1 MAKRDYYEV
10 LGVPKDASDDD
21 IKKAYRKK
29 AKESHPDLHP
39 NDHKAEERFK
49 EINEANEVL
58 SDAKKRAQYDQFGHD
73 GPNMQGFGGGGGA
86 GGFQGF
92 DGFGDIGDIFSS
104 IFGGGMGGRASRSG
118 GPAPGNDLRY
128 DMTITF
134 EEAAFGAQKSFEF
147 YRNENCETCQGSGAK
162 PGTSAKTCP
171 TCNGAGQVRSGGGFM
186 VTVHT
191 CPTCH
196 GEGKIISEKCEACQG
211 SGSVRNKRKA
221 TIKIPAGI
229 NPGQT
234 IVLNGN
240 GEPGRRGG
248 PNGDLYVRI
257 SVKPHPVFKR
267 DGTTLMMD
275 LDISMVQAA
284 LGADIEVPTLKEPV
298 KYRIPEGTQSGT
310 VFRLKGYGIPNLRGS
325 GKGDLM
331 VRVQV
336 QIPKKLSSKQ
346 KDLLRQFEQTVRK

>member
-10 LGVPKDASDDD
+10 LGIPRDASEDD
-21 IKKAYRKK
+21 IKKAYRQK

-58 SDAKKRAQYDQFGHD
+58 GDAQKRAQYDRFGHD
-73 GPNMQGFGGGGGA
+73 GPSMQGFGGGSGGY
-86 GGFQGF
+86 QGF

-104 IFGGGMGGRASRSG
+104 IFGGGMGARTTRAN
-118 GPAPGNDLRY
+118 GPAPGDDLRY
-128 DMTITF
+128 DMIITF

-147 YRNENCETCQGSGAK
+147 YRNENCETCKGSGAK
-162 PGTSAKTCP
+162 PGTNAKTCP
-171 TCNGAGQVRSGGGFM
+171 TCNGAGQVRTSGGFM
-186 VTVHT
+186 TTVRT

-196 GEGKIISEKCEACQG
+196 GEGKIISDICSACQG
-211 SGSVRNKRKA
+211 SGHVRRKRKA

-229 NPGQT
+229 NDGQT

-248 PNGDLYVRI
+248 PSGDLYVRVSI
-257 SVKPHPVFKR
+257 KPHPIFKR
-267 DGTTLMMD
+267 DGTMLKMD
-275 LDISMVQAA
+275 LDISMAQAA

-298 KYRIPEGTQSGT
+298 KYRIPEGTQNGA

-336 QIPKKLSSKQ
+336 QIPKKLSGRQ
-346 KDLLRQFEQTVRK
+346 KELLRQFAQSLEK

>member
-10 LGVPKDASDDD
+10 LGVAKDATEDD

-58 SDAKKRAQYDQFGHD
+58 SDTKKRAQYDRFGHD
-73 GPNMQGFGGGGGA
+73 GPNMQGFGGGGA

-104 IFGGGMGGRASRSG
+104 IFGGGMGGRASRSN
-118 GPAPGNDLRY
+118 GPVPGDDLRY
-128 DMTITF
+128 DMAITF
-134 EEAAFGAQKSFEF
+134 EEAAFGTQKSFEF
-147 YRNENCETCQGSGAK
+147 YRNENCETCSGSGAK
-162 PGTSAKTCP
+162 PGSTTKTCP
-171 TCNGAGQVRSGGGFM
+171 TCNGAGQVRTGGGFM
-186 VTVHT
+186 VTVQT
-191 CPTCH
+191 CPTCR
-196 GEGKIISEKCEACQG
+196 GEGKIVSEKCQSC
-211 SGSVRNKRKA
+211 SGTGRVRNKRKA
-221 TIKIPAGI
+221 TIKIPEGI
-229 NPGQT
+229 NTGQT

-257 SVKPHPVFKR
+257 SVKPHPVFRR
-267 DGTTLMMD
+267 DGTTLLMD
-275 LDISMVQAA
+275 MDISMVQAA
-284 LGADIEVPTLKEPV
+284 LGDDIEIPTLKEPV

-310 VFRLKGYGIPNLRGS
+310 VFRLKGYGIPNLGRS
-325 GKGDLM
+325 GKGDLL
-331 VRVQV
+331 VTVKV
-336 QIPKKLSSKQ
+336 QIPKKLNNRQ
-346 KDLLRQFEQTVRK
+346 KDLLKQFASATKS

>member
-58 SDAKKRAQYDQFGHD
+58 SDAKKRAQYDRYGHD
-73 GPNMQGFGGGGGA
+73 GPNMQGFGGGA

-92 DGFGDIGDIFSS
+92 DGFGDINDIFSS
-104 IFGGGMGGRASRSG
+104 IFGGGMGGRASRSN
-118 GPAPGNDLRY
+118 GPVPGDDLRY
-128 DMTITF
+128 DMSITF
-134 EEAAFGAQKSFEF
+134 EEAAFGTQKSFEF
-147 YRNENCETCQGSGAK
+147 YRNENCEACSGSGAK
-162 PGTSAKTCP
+162 PGSTTKTCP
-171 TCNGAGQVRSGGGFM
+171 TCNGAGQVRTGGGFM
-186 VTVHT
+186 VTVQT
-191 CPTCH
+191 CPTCR
-196 GEGKIISEKCEACQG
+196 GEGKIVSEKCQSC
-211 SGSVRNKRKA
+211 SGTGRVRKKRKA

-229 NPGQT
+229 NTGQT

-240 GEPGRRGG
+240 GEPGKRGG

-257 SVKPHPVFKR
+257 SVKPHSRFKR
-267 DGTTLMMD
+267 NGTTLLLDMD
-275 LDISMVQAA
+275 ITMVQAA
-284 LGADIEVPTLKEPV
+284 LGADIQVPTLKESV
-298 KYRIPEGTQSGT
+298 KYRIPSGTQSGA
-310 VFRLKGYGIPNLRGS
+310 VFRLKGYGIPNLGRS

-331 VRVQV
+331 VTVRVE
-336 QIPKKLSSKQ
+336 IPKKLNNRQ
-346 KDLLRQFEQTVRK
+346 KDLLKQFEAASKK

>member
-10 LGVPKDASDDD
+10 LGVSKDATEDD
-21 IKKAYRKK
+21 IKKAYRQK

-39 NDHKAEERFK
+39 NDHKSEERFK

-58 SDAKKRAQYDQFGHD
+58 SDAKKRAQYDRFGHD
-73 GPNMQGFGGGGGA
+73 GPNMQGFGGGGA

-104 IFGGGMGGRASRSG
+104 IFGGGMGGRAARG
-118 GPAPGNDLRY
+118 NGPAPGDDLRY
-128 DMTITF
+128 DMSITF
-134 EEAAFGAQKSFEF
+134 EEAAFGAEKSFEF
-147 YRNENCETCQGSGAK
+147 YRNENCETCSGTGAK
-162 PGTSAKTCP
+162 PGTTAKTCP

-196 GEGKIISEKCEACQG
+196 GEGKIITDKCQDCQG
-211 SGSVRNKRKA
+211 TGRMRRKRKA
-221 TIKIPAGI
+221 TIKVPAGI

-257 SVKPHPVFKR
+257 SVKPHPLFRR
-267 DGTTLMMD
+267 DGTTLMMN
-275 LDISMVQAA
+275 LEISMVQAA
-284 LGADIEVPTLKEPV
+284 LGDDIEVPTLKEPV

-310 VFRLKGYGIPNLRGS
+310 VFRLKGYGVPNLGRS
-325 GKGDLM
+325 GKGDLL
-331 VRVQV
+331 VTVQV
-336 QIPKKLSSKQ
+336 QIPKKLNNRQ
-346 KDLLRQFEQTVRK
+346 KDLLKQFASAAK

>member
-10 LGVPKDASDDD
+10 LGVSKDASDDD

-29 AKESHPDLHP
+29 AKECHPDLNP
-39 NDHKAEERFK
+39 DDHKAEERFN

-58 SDAKKRAQYDQFGHD
+58 SDAKKRAQYDRYGHD
-73 GPNMQGFGGGGGA
+73 GPNMQGFGGGA

-104 IFGGGMGGRASRSG
+104 IFGGGMGGRATRAN
-118 GPAPGNDLRY
+118 GPVPGDDLRY
-128 DMTITF
+128 EMTITF

-147 YRNENCETCQGSGAK
+147 YRNENCEACKGSGAK
-162 PGTSAKTCP
+162 PGTSAKTCT
-171 TCNGAGQVRSGGGFM
+171 TCNGAGQVRASNGFM
-186 VTVHT
+186 TTVRT
-191 CPTCH
+191 CPTCQ
-196 GEGKIISEKCEACQG
+196 GEGKIVADKCSACKG
-211 SGSVRNKRKA
+211 SGTVRRKRKA

-229 NPGQT
+229 NSGQT
-234 IVLNGN
+234 IILNGN

-248 PNGDLYVRI
+248 PTGDLYVRI
-257 SVKPHPVFKR
+257 SVKPHSVFKR
-267 DGTTLMMD
+267 DGTTLRMD

-284 LGADIEVPTLKEPV
+284 LGADIQIPTLKESV
-298 KYRIPEGTQSGT
+298 KYRIPEGTQNGT
-310 VFRLKGYGIPNLRGS
+310 VFRLKGYGIPNLHGS

-336 QIPKKLSSKQ
+336 QIPKKLNNKQ
-346 KDLLRQFEQTVRK
+346 KDLLRQLAQTMKK

>member
-1 MAKRDYYEV
+1 MAKRDYYEA
-10 LGVPKDASDDD
+10 LGVPKNASEDD

-29 AKESHPDLHP
+29 AKECHPDLNP
-39 NDHKAEERFK
+39 DDHKAEERFN

-73 GPNMQGFGGGGGA
+73 GPNMQGFGGGGS
-86 GGFQGF
+86 GFQGF

-104 IFGGGMGGRASRSG
+104 IFGGGMGARTSRG
-118 GPAPGNDLRY
+118 NGPVPGDDLRY

-147 YRNENCETCQGSGAK
+147 YRNENCETCNGSGTK
-162 PGTSAKTCP
+162 PGTTAKTCP
-171 TCNGAGQVRSGGGFM
+171 TCGGSGQVRSSGGFM
-186 VTVHT
+186 VTVRT

-196 GEGKIISEKCEACQG
+196 GEGKIVSDKCTACGG
-211 SGSVRNKRKA
+211 SGRVRRKRTA
-221 TIKIPAGI
+221 TLRVPAGI
-229 NPGQT
+229 DSGQS
-234 IVLNGN
+234 IKLEGN
-240 GEPGRRGG
+240 GEPGLRGG

-257 SVKPHPVFKR
+257 SIKPHSVFKR
-267 DGTTLMMD
+267 EGTTLKLD
-275 LDISMVQAA
+275 LDISMVDAA
-284 LGADIEVPTLKEPV
+284 LGADINVPTLKESV

-331 VRVQV
+331 VRVRV
-336 QIPKKLSSKQ
+336 DIPKKLSSRQ
-346 KDLLRQFEQTVRK
+346 KELLRQFDQTLKK

>member
-10 LGVPKDASDDD
+10 LGVPKDASEED

-58 SDAKKRAQYDQFGHD
+58 SDAQKRAQYDRYGHD
-73 GPNMQGFGGGGGA
+73 GPHMQGFGGGGA

-104 IFGGGMGGRASRSG
+104 IFGGGMGGRAARSN
-118 GPAPGNDLRY
+118 GPVPGNDLRY

-134 EEAAFGAQKSFEF
+134 EEAAFGVQKSFEF
-147 YRNENCETCQGSGAK
+147 YRNENCDTCGGSGAK
-162 PGTSAKTCP
+162 PGTTAKTCP
-171 TCNGAGQVRSGGGFM
+171 TCGGSGQVRSGGGFM
-186 VTVHT
+186 VTVQT
-191 CPTCH
+191 CPNCR
-196 GEGKIISEKCEACQG
+196 GEGKIVAEKCADCQG
-211 SGSVRNKRKA
+211 SGRVRKKRKA
-221 TIKIPAGI
+221 TIQVPAGI
-229 NPGQT
+229 DSGQT
-234 IVLNGN
+234 IILNGN
-240 GEPGRRGG
+240 GEPGQRGG

-257 SVKPHPVFKR
+257 AVKPHPRFQR
-267 DGTTLMMD
+267 EGTTLKLDM
-275 LDISMVQAA
+275 DISMVEAA
-284 LGADIEVPTLKEPV
+284 LGADIEVPTLKESV

-310 VFRLKGYGIPNLRGS
+310 VFRLKGYGIPSLRGS

-336 QIPKKLSSKQ
+336 QIPKKLNNRQ
-346 KDLLRQFEQTVRK
+346 KELLRQFDETLKK

>member
-10 LGVPKDASDDD
+10 LGVPKDATDED

-73 GPNMQGFGGGGGA
+73 GPNMQGFGGGA

-104 IFGGGMGGRASRSG
+104 IFGGGMGARAARG
-118 GPAPGNDLRY
+118 NGPVPGDDLRY

-134 EEAAFGAQKSFEF
+134 EEAAFGTQKSFEF
-147 YRNENCETCQGSGAK
+147 YRNENCETCKGSGAK

-171 TCNGAGQVRSGGGFM
+171 TCGGAGQVRTSGGFM
-186 VTVHT
+186 TTVRT

-196 GEGKIISEKCEACQG
+196 GEGKIVSDKCTNCQG
-211 SGSVRNKRKA
+211 TGRVRRKRKA

-229 NPGQT
+229 DNGQT
-234 IVLNGN
+234 IILNGN
-240 GEPGRRGG
+240 GEPGLRGG

-257 SVKPHPVFKR
+257 SIKPHSQFKR
-267 DGTTLMMD
+267 DGTTLR
-275 LDISMVQAA
+275 LDMNISMVEAA
-284 LGADIEVPTLKEPV
+284 LGADISVPTLKEPV
-298 KYRIPEGTQSGT
+298 KYRIPEGTQNGAM
-310 VFRLKGYGIPNLRGS
+310 FRLKGYGIPNLRGS
-325 GKGDLM
+325 GKGDLLL
-331 VRVQV
+331 RVQV
-336 QIPKKLSSKQ
+336 EIPKKLNSKQ
-346 KDLLRQFEQTVRK
+346 KGLLRQFGDALKK

>member
-10 LGVPKDASDDD
+10 LGVSKDATDDD

-29 AKESHPDLHP
+29 AKECHPDLHP

-58 SDAKKRAQYDQFGHD
+58 SDAKKRAQYDRFGHD
-73 GPNMQGFGGGGGA
+73 GPNMQGFGGGGA
-86 GGFQGF
+86 GGFSGF
-92 DGFGDIGDIFSS
+92 DGFNDIGDIFSS
-104 IFGGGMGGRASRSG
+104 IFGGGMGGRTSRSN
-118 GPAPGNDLRY
+118 GPVPGNDLRY

-134 EEAAFGAQKSFEF
+134 EEAAFGTQKSFEF
-147 YRNENCETCQGSGAK
+147 YRNENCETCKGSGAK

-171 TCNGAGQVRSGGGFM
+171 TCKGAGQVRTGGGFM

-196 GEGKIISEKCEACQG
+196 GEGKIVEEKCSACQG
-211 SGSVRNKRKA
+211 TGHVRRKRKA
-221 TIKIPAGI
+221 TVKVPQGI
-229 NPGQT
+229 DNGQT
-234 IVLNGN
+234 LILRGN
-240 GEPGRRGG
+240 GEPGLRGG

-257 SVKPHPVFKR
+257 SVKPHPRFKR
-267 DGTTLMMD
+267 DGTTLKLN

-284 LGADIEVPTLKEPV
+284 LGADIEIPTLKESV
-298 KYRIPEGTQSGT
+298 KYRIPEGTQNDT
-310 VFRLKGYGIPNLRGS
+310 VFRLKGYGIPNMRGS

-331 VRVQV
+331 VRVRV
-336 QIPKKLSSKQ
+336 KIPKRLNGKQ
-346 KDLLRQFEQTVRK
+346 KNLLKQFDEITRK

>member
-73 GPNMQGFGGGGGA
+73 GPNMQGFGGGA

-92 DGFGDIGDIFSS
+92 DGFGDINDIFSS
-104 IFGGGMGGRASRSG
+104 FFGGGMGGRGSRRD
-118 GPAPGNDLRY
+118 GPVPGDDLRY

-134 EEAAFGAQKSFEF
+134 EEAAFGVQKSFEF
-147 YRNENCETCQGSGAK
+147 YRNENCDTCGGSGAK
-162 PGTSAKTCP
+162 PGSTTKTCP

-196 GEGKIISEKCEACQG
+196 GEGKIVSEKCQDCSG
-211 SGSVRNKRKA
+211 SGRVRRKRKA
-221 TIKIPAGI
+221 TIKVPAGI

-240 GEPGRRGG
+240 GEPGKRGG

-267 DGTTLMMD
+267 DGTTLMME
-275 LDISMVQAA
+275 LDITMVQAA

-310 VFRLKGYGIPNLRGS
+310 VFRLKGYGIPHLRGS

-331 VRVQV
+331 VTVRVN
-336 QIPKKLSSKQ
+336 IPKKMTNRQ
-346 KDLLRQFEQTVRK
+346 KDLLRQFASAGKS

>member
-10 LGVPKDASDDD
+10 LGVNKDASDDE

-58 SDAKKRAQYDQFGHD
+58 SDAKKRAQYDRYGHD
-73 GPNMQGFGGGGGA
+73 GPNMQGFGGA

-104 IFGGGMGGRASRSG
+104 IFGGGMGGRGSRSN
-118 GPAPGNDLRY
+118 GPVPGNDLRY

-147 YRNENCETCQGSGAK
+147 YRNENCETCHGSGAK

-196 GEGKIISEKCEACQG
+196 GEGKIVSDKCETCKG
-211 SGSVRNKRKA
+211 SGSVRKKRKA

-267 DGTTLMMD
+267 DGTTLAMD
-275 LDISMVQAA
+275 MDISMVQAA
-284 LGADIEVPTLKEPV
+284 LGADIQVPTLKEPV

-331 VRVQV
+331 VRVKV

-346 KDLLRQFEQTVRK
+346 KNLLRQFEQTVKK

>member
-10 LGVPKDASDDD
+10 LGVPRDASEDDV
-21 IKKAYRKK
+21 KKAYRTK
-29 AKESHPDLHP
+29 AKECHPDLHP
-39 NDHKAEERFK
+39 NDHKSEERFK

-58 SDAKKRAQYDQFGHD
+58 SDAQKRAQYDRFGHD
-73 GPNMQGFGGGGGA
+73 GPSMQGFGGGAG

-104 IFGGGMGGRASRSG
+104 IFGGGMGARAARSS
-118 GPAPGNDLRY
+118 GPAPGDDLRY

-147 YRNENCETCQGSGAK
+147 YRSENCETCGGSGAK
-162 PGTSAKTCP
+162 PGTTAKTCP
-171 TCNGAGQVRSGGGFM
+171 TCKGAGQVRTSGGFM
-186 VTVHT
+186 VTVHA

-196 GEGKIISEKCEACQG
+196 GEGKIISDKCTACQG
-211 SGSVRNKRKA
+211 SGRVRKKRTA
-221 TIKIPAGI
+221 TLKVPAGI
-229 NPGQT
+229 NNGQT

-240 GEPGRRGG
+240 GEPGQRGG

-257 SVKPHPVFKR
+257 SIKPHPVFKR
-267 DGTTLMMD
+267 DGTTLTMD
-275 LDISMVQAA
+275 LNISMVQAA

-336 QIPKKLSSKQ
+336 QIPKKLNIRQ
-346 KDLLRQFEQTVRK
+346 KELLRQFDETTNK

>member
-10 LGVPKDASDDD
+10 LGVPRDATEAD

-29 AKESHPDLHP
+29 AKESHPDLNP
-39 NDHKAEERFK
+39 EDHKAEERFK

-73 GPNMQGFGGGGGA
+73 GPNMQGFGGGGG
-86 GGFQGF
+86 GFQGF

-104 IFGGGMGGRASRSG
+104 IFGGGMGGRAAHSN
-118 GPAPGNDLRY
+118 GPAPGDDLRY

-134 EEAAFGAQKSFEF
+134 EEAAFGTQKSFEF
-147 YRNENCETCQGSGAK
+147 YRNENCETCKGSGAK
-162 PGTSAKTCP
+162 PGSTVKTCP
-171 TCNGAGQVRSGGGFM
+171 TCGGSGQVRSSGGFM
-186 VTVHT
+186 MTVRT

-196 GEGKIISEKCEACQG
+196 GEGKIVSDKCTDCQG
-211 SGSVRNKRKA
+211 TGRVRRKRKA

-229 NPGQT
+229 DNGQT

-240 GEPGRRGG
+240 GEPGMRGG

-257 SVKPHPVFKR
+257 SVKPHPRFKR
-267 DGTTLMMD
+267 DGTTLKLD
-275 LDISMVQAA
+275 LDISMVEAA
-284 LGADIEVPTLKEPV
+284 LGADIDVPTLKETV
-298 KYRIPEGTQSGT
+298 KYRIPEGTQNGT
-310 VFRLKGYGIPNLRGS
+310 VFRLKGHGIPNLRGS

-336 QIPKKLSSKQ
+336 QIPKKLSGKQ
-346 KDLLRQFEQTVRK
+346 KELLRQFDQTMKK

>member
-10 LGVPKDASDDD
+10 LGIPKDSSEDD

-73 GPNMQGFGGGGGA
+73 GPNMQGFGGGGA

-92 DGFGDIGDIFSS
+92 DGFGDINDIFSS
-104 IFGGGMGGRASRSG
+104 FFGGGMGGRGSRRD
-118 GPAPGNDLRY
+118 GPVPGDDLRY

-134 EEAAFGAQKSFEF
+134 EEAAFGVQKSFEF
-147 YRNENCETCQGSGAK
+147 YRNENCDTCGGSGAK
-162 PGTSAKTCP
+162 PGSTTKTCP

-196 GEGKIISEKCEACQG
+196 GEGKIVSEKCQDCSG
-211 SGSVRNKRKA
+211 SGRVRRKRKA
-221 TIKIPAGI
+221 TIKVPAGI

-240 GEPGRRGG
+240 GEPGKRGG

-275 LDISMVQAA
+275 LDITMVQAA

-325 GKGDLM
+325 SKGDLLVT
-331 VRVQV
+331 VRVN
-336 QIPKKLSSKQ
+336 IPKKMTNRQ
-346 KDLLRQFEQTVRK
+346 KDLLRQFASAGKS

>member
-10 LGVPKDASDDD
+10 LGVPRDATEED

-29 AKESHPDLHP
+29 AKESHPDLNP

-58 SDAKKRAQYDQFGHD
+58 SDAQKRAQYDRYGHD
-73 GPNMQGFGGGGGA
+73 GPNMQGFGGGGG

-104 IFGGGMGGRASRSG
+104 IFGGSMGGRQARSN
-118 GPAPGNDLRY
+118 GPVPGNDLRY

-134 EEAAFGAQKSFEF
+134 EEAVFGAQKSFDF
-147 YRNENCETCQGSGAK
+147 YRNENCETCKGSGAK
-162 PGTSAKTCP
+162 PGATVKTCP
-171 TCNGAGQVRSGGGFM
+171 TCNGAGQVRTSSGFM
-186 VTVHT
+186 MTVHT

-196 GEGKIISEKCEACQG
+196 GEGKIVSEKCADCQG
-211 SGSVRNKRKA
+211 TGSVRRKRTA
-221 TIKIPAGI
+221 TLRIPAGI
-229 NPGQT
+229 DSGQS
-234 IVLNGN
+234 IKLEGN
-240 GEPGRRGG
+240 GEPGKRGG

-257 SVKPHPVFKR
+257 SVKPHPQFKR
-267 DGTTLMMD
+267 EGTTLK
-275 LDISMVQAA
+275 LDMNISMADAA
-284 LGADIEVPTLKEPV
+284 LGADINVPTLRETV
-298 KYRIPEGTQSGT
+298 RYRIPDGTQNGT
-310 VFRLKGYGIPNLRGS
+310 VFRLKGYGVPNLHGS

-336 QIPKKLSSKQ
+336 QIPKKLNNKQ
-346 KDLLRQFEQTVRK
+346 KDLLRQFDESLKK

>member
-10 LGVPKDASDDD
+10 LGVSRDATEDD

-58 SDAKKRAQYDQFGHD
+58 SDAQKRAQYDRYGHD
-73 GPNMQGFGGGGGA
+73 GPNMQGFGGGA

-92 DGFGDIGDIFSS
+92 DGFGDINDIFSS
-104 IFGGGMGGRASRSG
+104 IFGGGMGGRASRSN
-118 GPAPGNDLRY
+118 GPVPGDDLRY

-134 EEAAFGAQKSFEF
+134 EEAAFGTQKSFEF
-147 YRNENCETCQGSGAK
+147 YRNENCEACSGSGAK
-162 PGTSAKTCP
+162 PGSTTKTCP
-171 TCNGAGQVRSGGGFM
+171 TCNGAGQVRTGGGFM
-186 VTVHT
+186 VTVQT
-191 CPTCH
+191 CPTCR
-196 GEGKIISEKCEACQG
+196 GEGKIVSEKCQSC
-211 SGSVRNKRKA
+211 SGTGRVRKKRKA
-221 TIKIPAGI
+221 TIKIPEGI
-229 NPGQT
+229 NTGQT

-240 GEPGRRGG
+240 GEPGKRGG

-267 DGTTLMMD
+267 NGTTLLMD

-298 KYRIPEGTQSGT
+298 KYRIPDGTQNGT
-310 VFRLKGYGIPNLRGS
+310 VFRLKGYGIPNLGRS

-331 VRVQV
+331 VTVRVE
-336 QIPKKLSSKQ
+336 IPKKLSNRQ
-346 KDLLRQFEQTVRK
+346 KDLLKQFAAASK